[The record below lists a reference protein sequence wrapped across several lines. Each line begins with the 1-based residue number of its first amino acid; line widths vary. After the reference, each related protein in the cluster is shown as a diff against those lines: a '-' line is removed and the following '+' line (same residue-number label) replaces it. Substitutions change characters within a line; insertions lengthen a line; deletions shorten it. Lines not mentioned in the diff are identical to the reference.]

1 MTQVIEFLRI
11 WYPLMLIFVIAYLNV
26 CLWAKNVDYE
36 ELKELCDDQQRWID
50 NEMKYQEKQEQLN
63 QKDKPDEKYYGC

>member
-11 WYPLMLIFVIAYLNV
+11 WYPIFLMLVIVYLSGR
-26 CLWAKNVDYE
+26 LWAKNFDYMM
-36 ELKELCDDQQRWID
+36 LKEYCDDQQRWID

-63 QKDKPDEKYYGC
+63 QKDKPNEKHYGC